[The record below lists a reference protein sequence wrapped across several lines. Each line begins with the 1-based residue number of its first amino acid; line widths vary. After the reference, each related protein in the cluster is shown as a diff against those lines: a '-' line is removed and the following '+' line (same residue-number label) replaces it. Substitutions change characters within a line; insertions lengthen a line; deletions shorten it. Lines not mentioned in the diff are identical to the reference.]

1 MINRERGGRGILLNC
16 LRATW
21 CHKLQRLPHQ
31 WVRRPVMPSNESQ
44 SKAGR
49 FLGVKNDFMLNPQDP
64 EEPVHVYSCPGK
76 WKHHPRSNV
85 LILL

>member
-1 MINRERGGRGILLNC
+1 
-16 LRATW
+16 
-21 CHKLQRLPHQ
+21 
-31 WVRRPVMPSNESQ
+31 MPSNESQ